1 VKVILVSNRLFKQVY
16 WLVVTNPA
24 RPTSLNF
31 QKNFWKL
38 STEKLRNQ
46 KSNSRSCCQK
56 NSNPGRL
63 PKKSLKICRR
73 KTRIRNRIFNFFEK
87 NCGLQ
92 KLGVKKRHR
101 SGRLD
106 RAYAERHPSAEPPSP
121 WGHSSPPCSAATVR
135 EFCPRTESDLT
146 PTASARVR
154 RLDCRGDVC

>member
-31 QKNFWKL
+31 QKKFLEIVHRK
-38 STEKLRNQ
+38 TP
-46 KSNSRSCCQK
+46 KSEIKFSLLLQK

-87 NCGLQ
+87 
-92 KLGVKKRHR
+92 KLRLPEAGREETPSFR
-101 SGRLD
+101 S
-106 RAYAERHPSAEPPSP
+106 A
-121 WGHSSPPCSAATVR
+121 
-135 EFCPRTESDLT
+135 
-146 PTASARVR
+146 
-154 RLDCRGDVC
+154 